1 MCPKKHTQ
9 ILQLSISLIL
19 IMFSFSGLHQAVSAQ
34 SPDERKPVDM
44 MLVVDNSCSM
54 FPRDRIVA
62 GCEVWGN
69 DPDFLRIAG
78 VNLFVARLGF
88 AEVNELEYQA
98 GVISL
103 GRTATLVAPLQPV
116 SGARDAIARL
126 VADPAP
132 ELGTNMIEAIKLA
145 YQELRTS
152 SARRATNLPA
162 VVLMTDGRPYPEAG
176 QSDAEIERLV
186 SANPDIPFFIM
197 LLQDPTDADYE
208 KYVRFWEQMQ
218 TRHDHIFTYR
228 ITDRNQID
236 STYNRIIAQLQ
247 NTIPDEEGTDVPAG
261 TPHPF
266 FVSKCVQEIVIT
278 VKHGAGEAKGNII
291 VKDPKS
297 NTVDLDTAP
306 GVKRFRGTDNPVEVI
321 SIGAARLTDDLKND
335 MWTIESDKPVK
346 VHLDRRGAYRIYFEA
361 PEVSLT
367 EITNIYLATER
378 QTPNREFAIRFTLSS
393 DCYGSEPQ
401 PIWGDV
407 ITPDGLQTSLRIPED
422 LAPDS
427 SGEYEVRFDFAS
439 AYPTIMETPGRFIFI
454 LNAGS
459 ALGDDTGNTRIPI
472 ATARL
477 IVDVARAPYIA
488 DIVPAPLV
496 CGGGAS
502 SEVTVN
508 VADCELAVADSIQV
522 RAFGGGQEVQ
532 LTATSPGVFNGD
544 LSAIYAALSSGTA
557 CDTRTDTTLRL
568 RLTAQLK
575 EGAMVPVE
583 RDIPVQVV
591 APACTPTPTSTAT
604 PTPTPTPLPPTPT
617 PCPDRD
623 GDGFNDCGQDRCLE
637 LPGIA
642 LLQGCPLWLF
652 LIGGVVGLGV
662 LAFIIFWLIPWIKVH
677 TWGAPPKA
685 FVLVCRKNKPEGVK
699 GTYGI
704 GIANR
709 TDQIKI
715 GGDRKKAHLYV
726 NGLKPVEF
734 YITGKGGEVKI
745 FDAEKGTLKG
755 TFRDIPADVSTSN
768 AEVKLRIGLDSGKL
782 KC

>member
-1 MCPKKHTQ
+1 VP
-9 ILQLSISLIL
+9 
-19 IMFSFSGLHQAVSAQ
+19 FYPAAAQ
-34 SPDERKPVDM
+34 SDLDRKPIDM

-54 FPRDRIVA
+54 FPRDKIVA

-152 SARRATNLPA
+152 PARRATNLPA

-218 TRHDHIFTYR
+218 TRYDHVFTYR

-278 VKHGAGEAKGNII
+278 VKHGTGEAKGNII

-297 NTVDLDTAP
+297 NTVDLDTTP

-346 VHLDRRGAYRIYFEA
+346 VHLDRRGAYGIHFEA

-407 ITPDGLQTSLRIPED
+407 ITPDGLQTSLRIPEN

-439 AYPTIMETPGRFIFI
+439 AYPAIMEAPGRFIFI

-459 ALGDDTGNTRIPI
+459 ALEEDAEATRIPI
-472 ATARL
+472 AIARL
-477 IVDVARAPYIA
+477 MVDVGRAPYIA
-488 DIVPAPLV
+488 DIVPSPLV
-496 CGGGAS
+496 CGGTRP
-502 SEVTVN
+502 ELTVTI
-508 VADCELAVADSIQV
+508 ADYDLAVAKTIQL

-532 LTATSPGVFNGD
+532 LSSTSPGIFNSD
-544 LSAIYAALSSGTA
+544 LSALCTALSAETPCSTQ
-557 CDTRTDTTLRL
+557 TDTTLRL

-575 EGAMVPVE
+575 TGPMPPVE
-583 RDIPVQVV
+583 RDMPVLIV
-591 APACTPTPTSTAT
+591 APTCTPTST
-604 PTPTPTPLPPTPT
+604 PLPPTPTPLPPTPT
-617 PCPDRD
+617 PCSDRD
-623 GDGFNDCGQDRCLE
+623 GDGLNDCGADNCPDR
-637 LPGIA
+637 PGIPQ
-642 LLQGCPLWLF
+642 LQGCPWWPYLA
-652 LIGGVVGLGV
+652 GGILGLGLLV
-662 LAFIIFWLIPWIKVH
+662 FIILYGIPWFIVH
-677 TWGAPPKA
+677 ISPPPNGY
-685 FVLVCRKNKPEGVK
+685 VLVCGPDKESKGPMSTYTLGMSHRRRK
-699 GTYGI
+699 I
-704 GIANR
+704 I
-709 TDQIKI
+709 I
-715 GGDRKKAHLYV
+715 GGNRKKVDIYIK
-726 NGLKPVEF
+726 GLKPVEF
-734 YITGKGGEVKI
+734 YVIREGNTVNI
-745 FDAEKGTLKG
+745 FDAEKGIRKT
-755 TFRDIPADVSTSN
+755 TFRDIVTDVTTSISDI
-768 AEVKLRIGLDSGKL
+768 KLRVCLDKTRL

>member
-1 MCPKKHTQ
+1 MS
-9 ILQLSISLIL
+9 LSKYPQTIVVIRTLL
-19 IMFSFSGLHQAVSAQ
+19 VFVLLLFVPPFQPVMAQAT
-34 SPDERKPVDM
+34 DDRKPIDM

-54 FPRDRIVA
+54 FPVDRIVS

-69 DPDFLRIAG
+69 DPDFLRIDG
-78 VNLFVARLGF
+78 VDLFVARLGF

-126 VADPAP
+126 VANPAP
-132 ELGTNMIEAIKLA
+132 ELGTNMVEAIKLA

-152 SARRATNLPA
+152 PARRAANLPA

-176 QSDAEIERLV
+176 QSDTEIEELV

-197 LLQDPTDADYE
+197 LLQDPDDEDYE

-218 TRHDHIFTYR
+218 TRYDHIFTYR

-247 NTIPDEEGTDVPAG
+247 NTIPEESGTAVTPGVPYQ
-261 TPHPF
+261 F

-278 VKHGAGEAKGNII
+278 VQHETSEDKGII
-291 VKDPKS
+291 TVQDPKL
-297 NTVDLDTAP
+297 NIVELDTTP

-321 SIGAARLTDDLKND
+321 SIGAARLTDDLKGD

-346 VHLDRRGAYRIYFEA
+346 VHLDRRGAYNIHFET
-361 PEVSLT
+361 PEVSWT
-367 EITNIYLATER
+367 DITNIYLATER
-378 QTPNREFAIRFTLSS
+378 QTPSREFSIRFTLSS

-407 ITPDGLQTSLRIPED
+407 ITPDGLQASLRIPKD
-422 LAPDS
+422 ITPDS
-427 SGEYEVRFDFAS
+427 LGSYEIHFDFAS
-439 AYPTIMETPGRFIFI
+439 AYPAIMETPGRFIFI

-459 ALGDDTGNTRIPI
+459 ALGDAADDTGEARIPI
-472 ATARL
+472 ATTRL
-477 IVDVARAPYIA
+477 IVDVGRAPYIVGIA
-488 DIVPAPLV
+488 PSPLV

-508 VADCELAVADSIQV
+508 IGDDDLAVADTIQM

-532 LTATSPGVFNGD
+532 LTATSPGVFSGD
-544 LSAIYAALSSGTA
+544 LSALCTALSTGVTCS
-557 CDTRTDTTLRL
+557 TRTDTTLRL
-568 RLTAQLK
+568 RLTAQLR
-575 EGAMVPVE
+575 EGSMSPVE
-583 RDIPVQVV
+583 RNIPVQVV
-591 APACTPTPTSTAT
+591 ASTCTPTPTATA
-604 PTPTPTPLPPTPT
+604 TPT

-623 GDGFNDCGQDRCLE
+623 GDGFNDCGQDRCPE
-637 LPGIA
+637 LPGGA
-642 LLQGCPLWLF
+642 LLQGCPLWLY
-652 LIGGVVGLGV
+652 LVGGVVALGM
-662 LAFIIFWLIPWIKVH
+662 LAFLVFWLIPWIKVH
-677 TWGAPPKA
+677 TCCPPPKA
-685 FVLVCRKNKPEGVK
+685 FVLVCRKNKPDSVK

-704 GIANR
+704 GMAKR
-709 TDQIKI
+709 TDRITI
-715 GGDRKKAHLYV
+715 GGDRKKAHIYV
-726 NGLKPVEF
+726 NGLKSVEF
-734 YITGKGGEVKI
+734 CITGKGKEVKI
-745 FDAEKGTLKG
+745 LDAEKGTLKG
-755 TFRDIPADVSTSN
+755 TFRDIPNDVPTSN
-768 AEVKLRIGLDSGKL
+768 TDVKLRIGLDSNKL